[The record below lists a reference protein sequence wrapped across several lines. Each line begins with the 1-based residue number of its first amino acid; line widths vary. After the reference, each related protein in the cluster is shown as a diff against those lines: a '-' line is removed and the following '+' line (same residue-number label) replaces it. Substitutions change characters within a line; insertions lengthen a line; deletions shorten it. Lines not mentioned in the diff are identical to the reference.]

1 MTRKQPAPEVADSH
15 PLLRAAAFIVAL
27 IGAGVAIFLG
37 PFAFTRFFGITAML
51 VAVVFAL
58 GGGIPISLGESV
70 VGVVR
75 GWKKAFVCVP
85 LIAVGL
91 YIAVNAEKVTCW
103 SSKSKH
109 LCAAKK

>member
-1 MTRKQPAPEVADSH
+1 MSLLGFIREQSGKPFVQKVLGIALVVTGVGVGMIFGEFAATR
-15 PLLRAAAFIVAL
+15 
-27 IGAGVAIFLG
+27 FLG
-37 PFAFTRFFGITAML
+37 GTT
-51 VAVVFAL
+51 VVFAIVFAFAR
-58 GGGIPISLGESV
+58 GIPISLGESV